1 MVFFIVVVHHAGGGR
16 SNLAVVEKV
25 PVPLFFSLLV
35 GRRRVGLGRVWIDEF
50 VGIWKLERW
59 PLRFTL
65 KFGIISP
72 AGEVAKESCLSL
84 HRKKIMFLI
93 YLYIFFFKKKFL
105 TNKSF
110 SSLALGNFFFLEN
123 TFWRERERER
133 RGKKKKERK
142 IGERKSSIIER
153 LFYQYMW

>member
-1 MVFFIVVVHHAGGGR
+1 MVFFIVVVHHAGGGGGGGR

-25 PVPLFFSLLV
+25 PVPLFFFLLV

-93 YLYIFFFKKKFL
+93 NLYIYIFFQKECL

-110 SSLALGNFFFLEN
+110 SSLALRNFFFFGKYFLE
-123 TFWRERERER
+123 R
-133 RGKKKKERK
+133 
-142 IGERKSSIIER
+142 
-153 LFYQYMW
+153 

>member
-1 MVFFIVVVHHAGGGR
+1 MVFFIVVVHHAAADGGGR

-25 PVPLFFSLLV
+25 PVPLFFFLLV
-35 GRRRVGLGRVWIDEF
+35 GRRRVGLGRIWIDEF

-72 AGEVAKESCLSL
+72 AREVAKESCLSL

-93 YLYIFFFKKKFL
+93 YLYIYIFFQKKCL

-110 SSLALGNFFFLEN
+110 SSLALGNFFFFFLEN
-123 TFWRERERER
+123 TFWRDRERER
-133 RGKKKKERK
+133 NGGGKKERK
-142 IGERKSSIIER
+142 KNRGEKK
-153 LFYQYMW
+153 